1 MNKNRVLSAI
11 QVMQLQELLSAARA
25 EVQLRGSN
33 IQILEE
39 NLAARRRR
47 DVALTIADDEGQTV
61 SNLVTACEFDYDIFF
76 IHSFFRSWNPCVVK
90 LSNSLLKMSA
100 CRTN

>member
-1 MNKNRVLSAI
+1 MFCFAFIAVNMHHLLSTL

-25 EVQLRGSN
+25 EVQIRGSN

-47 DVALTIADDEGQTV
+47 DVALTVADDEGQTV
-61 SNLVTACEFDYDIFF
+61 RIQMAT
-76 IHSFFRSWNPCVVK
+76 
-90 LSNSLLKMSA
+90 
-100 CRTN
+100 

>member
-1 MNKNRVLSAI
+1 VQCL

-25 EVQLRGSN
+25 EVQIRGAN

-61 SNLVTACEFDYDIFF
+61 
-76 IHSFFRSWNPCVVK
+76 RSCILP
-90 LSNSLLKMSA
+90 
-100 CRTN
+100 TT

>member
-1 MNKNRVLSAI
+1 MLQLLIWNWHVKRYASCRRFCDTIVCVLKAA
-11 QVMQLQELLSAARA
+11 QVMQLQELLSATRA
-25 EVQLRGSN
+25 EVQMRGAS

-61 SNLVTACEFDYDIFF
+61 
-76 IHSFFRSWNPCVVK
+76 P
-90 LSNSLLKMSA
+90 LLA
-100 CRTN
+100 VH

>member
-1 MNKNRVLSAI
+1 VLSVV

-25 EVQLRGSN
+25 EVQIRGTN

-61 SNLVTACEFDYDIFF
+61 
-76 IHSFFRSWNPCVVK
+76 RSCILP
-90 LSNSLLKMSA
+90 A
-100 CRTN
+100 T

>member
-1 MNKNRVLSAI
+1 MLSVV

-25 EVQLRGSN
+25 EVQIRGTN

-61 SNLVTACEFDYDIFF
+61 
-76 IHSFFRSWNPCVVK
+76 RSCILP
-90 LSNSLLKMSA
+90 
-100 CRTN
+100 TT

>member
-1 MNKNRVLSAI
+1 MLSVV

-25 EVQLRGSN
+25 EVQIRGAN

-61 SNLVTACEFDYDIFF
+61 
-76 IHSFFRSWNPCVVK
+76 RSCILP
-90 LSNSLLKMSA
+90 A
-100 CRTN
+100 T

>member
-1 MNKNRVLSAI
+1 MLIAL

-25 EVQLRGSN
+25 EVQIRGSN

-47 DVALTIADDEGQTV
+47 DVALTVADDEGQTV
-61 SNLVTACEFDYDIFF
+61 CLGGCLKKMHFFLLACSGYGVNA
-76 IHSFFRSWNPCVVK
+76 STS
-90 LSNSLLKMSA
+90 
-100 CRTN
+100 

>member
-1 MNKNRVLSAI
+1 MQCL

-25 EVQLRGSN
+25 EVQIRGAN

-61 SNLVTACEFDYDIFF
+61 
-76 IHSFFRSWNPCVVK
+76 RSCILP
-90 LSNSLLKMSA
+90 
-100 CRTN
+100 TT

>member
-1 MNKNRVLSAI
+1 MFCFAFVAVNMHHLLSTL

-25 EVQLRGSN
+25 EVQIRGSN

-47 DVALTIADDEGQTV
+47 DVALTVADDEGQTV
-61 SNLVTACEFDYDIFF
+61 R
-76 IHSFFRSWNPCVVK
+76 IH
-90 LSNSLLKMSA
+90 MA
-100 CRTN
+100 T

>member
-1 MNKNRVLSAI
+1 MFCFAFVAVNMHHLLSTL

-25 EVQLRGSN
+25 EVQIRGSN

-47 DVALTIADDEGQTV
+47 DVALTVADDEGQTV
-61 SNLVTACEFDYDIFF
+61 
-76 IHSFFRSWNPCVVK
+76 
-90 LSNSLLKMSA
+90 
-100 CRTN
+100 

>member
-1 MNKNRVLSAI
+1 
-11 QVMQLQELLSAARA
+11 MQLQELLSATRA
-25 EVQLRGSN
+25 EVQIRGAN

-61 SNLVTACEFDYDIFF
+61 RFVRMRFSWTKNVFMCLC
-76 IHSFFRSWNPCVVK
+76 RSWSQCVGK
-90 LSNSLLKMSA
+90 LNISLLKTTA
-100 CRTN
+100 CNKN

>member
-1 MNKNRVLSAI
+1 MRYCDYDCMLKAA
-11 QVMQLQELLSAARA
+11 QVMQLQELLSATRA
-25 EVQLRGSN
+25 EVQMRGSS

-61 SNLVTACEFDYDIFF
+61 
-76 IHSFFRSWNPCVVK
+76 P
-90 LSNSLLKMSA
+90 LLAMH
-100 CRTN
+100 